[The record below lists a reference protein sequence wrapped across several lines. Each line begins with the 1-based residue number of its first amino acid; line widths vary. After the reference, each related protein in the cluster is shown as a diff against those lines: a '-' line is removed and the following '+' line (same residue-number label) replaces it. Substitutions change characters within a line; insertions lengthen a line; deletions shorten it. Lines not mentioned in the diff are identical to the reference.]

1 MATALLGRRPTMIVS
16 TMPMLI
22 HPTSANI
29 NGRARC
35 RVTRKSRRHSSRETW
50 LGFAIIFLVTISIGT
65 RGCCQFFVKVGWVL
79 SADDEWRKPYGWDA
93 GAKPELLPIGSG
105 ALPPVSCP
113 DEESNEYTCRL
124 ESLARSAYT
133 SVPSGL
139 KANPGVCAVIG
150 MEFPVSC
157 TFAAVR

>member
-1 MATALLGRRPTMIVS
+1 MATALLGRRPTIIVS

-35 RVTRKSRRHSSRETW
+35 RVRRKSRRHSARETW
-50 LGFAIIFLVTISIGT
+50 LEFAGIFLVTISMGT
-65 RGCCQFFVKVGWVL
+65 PGCPRFFYQTQQCAL
-79 SADDEWRKPYGWDA
+79 FEQRTEEAYGCDA
-93 GAKPELLPIGSG
+93 GQKPELLPIGSG
-105 ALPPVSCP
+105 ALPPTSCP

-139 KANPGVCAVIG
+139 KAK
-150 MEFPVSC
+150 
-157 TFAAVR
+157 